1 MKQTEESKESRE
13 IVYFLLCEDFVKIGK
28 VTAINQ
34 EDINDPVNERKVLNR
49 LSACKTGNPNEIYLL
64 GYLFGKE
71 DYWHRVFY
79 EHKHRGEWYVYEGLK
94 GIIFNLRLQPSRDY
108 LQNWKFETC
117 DALETQIDEM
127 WKRFG
132 LNKFE
137 QERKKKELQ
146 LKIDRI
152 KNYDW
157 DQYILE
163 VSDIGYRDIAKTVI
177 DNRFTKR
184 NSFKQLEINKTKNFS
199 SENWQLICEALSLLF
214 RTNVEYK
221 EKRKESIVDEFH
233 DVIHEGEMYYNLN
246 IYSNMAHGLTIRNA
260 VFLYENMHESI
271 RNLAIENME
280 KRQKEH
286 REAINSM
293 YKRKQEN
300 KSNEVE

>member
-13 IVYFLLCEDFVKIGK
+13 IVYFLLCENFVKIGK

-34 EDINDPVNERKVLNR
+34 EDIDDPVNEKKVLNR

-71 DYWHRVFY
+71 DYWHRIFY
-79 EHKHRGEWYVYEGLK
+79 EHKHRGEWYVYERLK
-94 GIIFNLRLQPSRDY
+94 GVIFNLRLQPSRDY

-127 WKRFG
+127 WKSFG

-137 QERKKKELQ
+137 QEQKKKQLQ
-146 LKIDRI
+146 SKIDKI
-152 KNYDW
+152 KNYNW

-184 NSFKQLEINKTKNFS
+184 NSFKQLEINKIKNFS
-199 SENWQLICEALSLLF
+199 SENWQLICEALGLLF

-280 KRQKEH
+280 KREQKH

-300 KSNEVE
+300 KSNEME

>member
-1 MKQTEESKESRE
+1 M
-13 IVYFLLCEDFVKIGK
+13 
-28 VTAINQ
+28 
-34 EDINDPVNERKVLNR
+34 
-49 LSACKTGNPNEIYLL
+49 
-64 GYLFGKE
+64 
-71 DYWHRVFY
+71 
-79 EHKHRGEWYVYEGLK
+79 YEGLK

-163 VSDIGYRDIAKTVI
+163 VSDIGYKDIAKTVI

-214 RTNVEYK
+214 KTNVEYK

-300 KSNEVE
+300 KSNEN

>member
-1 MKQTEESKESRE
+1 MAQQPDILGMFTGISSKPISPSEQA
-13 IVYFLLCEDFVKIGK
+13 G
-28 VTAINQ
+28 
-34 EDINDPVNERKVLNR
+34 NDLR
-49 LSACKTGNPNEIYLL
+49 SAVSGM
-64 GYLFGKE
+64 FGKE
-71 DYWHRVFY
+71 TREVKQQRQVADLIANFDTMSPRAQKQTVAQLQVAVQTELASQLAPRVGAKASEEMVRNFST
-79 EHKHRGEWYVYEGLK
+79 K
-94 GIIFNLRLQPSRDY
+94 
-108 LQNWKFETC
+108 T
-117 DALETQIDEM
+117 LEEKKKKINT
-127 WKRFG
+127 
-132 LNKFE
+132 

-184 NSFKQLEINKTKNFS
+184 NSFKQIEINKTKNFS
-199 SENWQLICEALSLLF
+199 SENWQFICEALSLLF
-214 RTNVEYK
+214 KTNVEYK

-280 KRQKEH
+280 KRRQEH

-293 YKRKQEN
+293 YKKKQEN
-300 KSNEVE
+300 KSNELP

>member
-79 EHKHRGEWYVYEGLK
+79 EHKHRGEGYVYEGLK

-184 NSFKQLEINKTKNFS
+184 NSFKQIEINKTKNFS

-271 RNLAIENME
+271 RNLAIKNIE
-280 KRQKEH
+280 KRQQEH